1 MVVFKWFYLKKC
13 ATKIFSCILLKYL
26 LSQKIFA
33 CSVVSSAAAAPV
45 SRSPVIIRQAQSSVS
60 KKRDTSGT
68 KAIHNCDRCISS
80 RAATTRLR
88 EISHCP
94 SSCWKCLL
102 DIFMTSAVARASRP
116 SSTWRGTSTCT
127 ATSPG
132 SRGSPYRY
140 ADILSCHW
148 SIMWHI
154 AIARILSSDWS
165 VLANVTQSWL
175 NVLEYYNLIGQNT
188 KWWGYSN
195 LIGQCSSDQDTV
207 IWLVNVLEYCHL
219 IGHLSMSRARPPPRP
234 LPRSRTAD
242 STNSSSL
249 STIKWASDLK

>member
-1 MVVFKWFYLKKC
+1 M
-13 ATKIFSCILLKYL
+13 
-26 LSQKIFA
+26 
-33 CSVVSSAAAAPV
+33 VSSAAAAPV

-80 RAATTRLR
+80 RAATTRLH
-88 EISHCP
+88 EISQCP
-94 SSCWKCLL
+94 SSCWKCRL
-102 DIFMTSAVARASRP
+102 DIFMTSAVARASPP

-165 VLANVTQSWL
+165 VLANVTVTQIWL
-175 NVLEYYNLIGQNT
+175 NVLEYYNLIGQKT
-188 KWWGYSN
+188 KW
-195 LIGQCSSDQDTV
+195 
-207 IWLVNVLEYCHL
+207 
-219 IGHLSMSRARPPPRP
+219 
-234 LPRSRTAD
+234 
-242 STNSSSL
+242 
-249 STIKWASDLK
+249 

>member
-1 MVVFKWFYLKKC
+1 MQQ
-13 ATKIFSCILLKYL
+13 KYL
-26 LSQKIFA
+26 
-33 CSVVSSAAAAPV
+33 VVSSKNICSHKKYLHVQWWAPRRRRRCRGPRWSSGRRSPASARRGTPAAPRPSTTATGASAV
-45 SRSPVIIRQAQSSVS
+45 ELPQ
-60 KKRDTSGT
+60 RDFT
-68 KAIHNCDRCISS
+68 KFHSAH
-80 RAATTRLR
+80 RLVESAYYR
-88 EISHCP
+88 YSI
-94 SSCWKCLL
+94 
-102 DIFMTSAVARASRP
+102 TSAVARASPP

-175 NVLEYYNLIGQNT
+175 KVLEYYNLIGQNT

-249 STIKWASDLK
+249 STIKWALDLK